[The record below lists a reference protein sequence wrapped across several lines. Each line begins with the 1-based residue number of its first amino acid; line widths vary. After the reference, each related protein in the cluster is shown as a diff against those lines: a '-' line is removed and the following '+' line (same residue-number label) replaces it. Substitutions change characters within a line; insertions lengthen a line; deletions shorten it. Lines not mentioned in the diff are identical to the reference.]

1 MATSQARKNRRR
13 RKAGA
18 AVAVGA
24 TAALMAGTMTAP
36 PAHADIFPLS
46 IGSIGDALP
55 PGAIA
60 ACDAGDAEVSNGLLD
75 SSADCTGAS
84 PWLFS
89 SVADAI
95 LGIVAPDIA
104 GLVSVG
110 GLNGALATS
119 GAEIDLGNL
128 FAANLTL
135 PGKATIGGSGYST
148 AITLLGGE
156 STAKADYLLAGAVA
170 VAAAGGIANAESLFG
185 VSVASA
191 IGRPATQILGLGS
204 PRVENSANA
213 KSLPFGIAIA
223 NSSLTLGEAAAGLV
237 SNVHQYRA
245 STVALGGI
253 TAAYRSLD
261 GSSGAVCTAAYGEA
275 RVHEQTL
282 DDSGAVESSKRT
294 HSCTSVLFIFQ
305 KQQNEDQHGGYVVY
319 AIKNPLDIGLVSPF
333 GDNIADLVS
342 EVGGGILDLGPL
354 NDVLAGKFV
363 PEFKSDLIRVVMTD
377 SGPQVETDLFEWI
390 SGIIN
395 SISSS
400 TSTQALVANP
410 TAMSL
415 SLDEQTT
422 QPVIDD
428 EAGGGDVLNKAAA
441 PGEGVTETH
450 PMIVND
456 APPPSVTPDVV
467 RPNDPPEIVV
477 PEPDPTPPVTVTGG
491 DTDTDTD
498 TTPKADAT
506 PSTDAAP
513 TTDTTTTMD
522 TTTST
527 GTGTGAGSG
536 E

>member
-1 MATSQARKNRRR
+1 
-13 RKAGA
+13 
-18 AVAVGA
+18 
-24 TAALMAGTMTAP
+24 MT
-36 PAHADIFPLS
+36 
-46 IGSIGDALP
+46 GS
-55 PGAIA
+55 
-60 ACDAGDAEVSNGLLD
+60 GLLD

-95 LGIVAPDIA
+95 LGFVAPDIA

-119 GAEIDLGNL
+119 GPEVDLHNL
-128 FAANLTL
+128 SVLI
-135 PGKATIGGSGYST
+135 PGTATISGSGYTT
-148 AITLLGGE
+148 AITLLGGQ
-156 STAKADYLLAGAVA
+156 STAKADYLFAG
-170 VAAAGGIANAESLFG
+170 AGGIANAESLFG
-185 VSVASA
+185 VSVATA
-191 IGRPATQILGLGS
+191 IGRPATQELLGIGS
-204 PRVENSANA
+204 PRVQNSANA
-213 KSLPFGIAIA
+213 KSLPLGIAIA
-223 NSSLTLGEAAAGLV
+223 NSSLTLGEVASGLV
-237 SNVHQYRA
+237 SNVNQYRA

-305 KQQNEDQHGGYVVY
+305 KQQNVDQHGGYVVY